1 MVMIVMFQK
10 YYLFFISKQIQQ
22 VNDNDFENCIY
33 NDTDYDTQYN
43 PLVDK
48 FKKFIIKV
56 IFYNLYYINFF
67 YLYK

>member
-22 VNDNDFENCIY
+22 VNDNDFENFIY
-33 NDTDYDTQYN
+33 NDTDYDTQDN

-48 FKKFIIKV
+48 FK
-56 IFYNLYYINFF
+56 
-67 YLYK
+67 